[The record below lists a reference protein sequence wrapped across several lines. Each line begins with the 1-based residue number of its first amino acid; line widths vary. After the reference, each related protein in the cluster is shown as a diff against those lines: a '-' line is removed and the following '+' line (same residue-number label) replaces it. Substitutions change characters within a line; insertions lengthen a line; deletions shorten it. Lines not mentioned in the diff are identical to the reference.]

1 MRTSVLVFLSHYL
14 PGTKIGGPAVS
25 IKNLVQNLCQY
36 YDFKVLT
43 LDRDLGDTKPYYG
56 VKCDSWI
63 NLNNVPTY
71 YNSKSKFRV
80 LKLVSII
87 NNSES
92 DILYLNSL
100 FDSSFTIPVLIF
112 YRMGLL
118 NSKKLILA
126 PRGELFDE
134 ALNFSTYKKRFFLKV
149 SSFFNLFKN
158 VSFHATDVKEKEAI
172 VKILKI
178 NESRIRTAMIIS
190 SVMDETFLPFPI
202 ERSNEVLTIVF
213 LSRISKDKNILFIFK
228 ILANIEKNIIFDI
241 YGPIEDLFVWKE
253 CLRLITLLP
262 SNINCNY
269 MGIAP
274 KKDVKNIF
282 YKYDLFFLPT
292 LAENFGHAIAESLS
306 VGTPVLISDSTPWR
320 NLEIDGLGWDIPLV
334 DINAFINVI
343 NELSNKNVDEREL
356 TRKNIR
362 EVIDFRLKDEGIIQ
376 ENISLFE

>member
-1 MRTSVLVFLSHYL
+1 
-14 PGTKIGGPAVS
+14 
-25 IKNLVQNLCQY
+25 
-36 YDFKVLT
+36 
-43 LDRDLGDTKPYYG
+43 
-56 VKCDSWI
+56 
-63 NLNNVPTY
+63 
-71 YNSKSKFRV
+71 
-80 LKLVSII
+80 
-87 NNSES
+87 
-92 DILYLNSL
+92 
-100 FDSSFTIPVLIF
+100 
-112 YRMGLL
+112 
-118 NSKKLILA
+118 
-126 PRGELFDE
+126 
-134 ALNFSTYKKRFFLKV
+134 
-149 SSFFNLFKN
+149 
-158 VSFHATDVKEKEAI
+158 
-172 VKILKI
+172 
-178 NESRIRTAMIIS
+178 
-190 SVMDETFLPFPI
+190 
-202 ERSNEVLTIVF
+202 
-213 LSRISKDKNILFIFK
+213 
-228 ILANIEKNIIFDI
+228 LANIEKNIIFDI